1 MNKIAVSVIIPV
13 YNTEKYISICL
24 NSVLNQTLKNIEI
37 ICIND
42 GSTDDSLE
50 ILNEYANNDNRIKVI
65 SKSNEGQGIARNV
78 GIKEARG
85 EYIAFV
91 DSDDFIKEDMLEK
104 LYFSCKKNNLDLA
117 MCKVA
122 SYDELSNKINDSLW
136 YYSLGIFDDFDKK
149 VFSHN
154 DTFEFTCE
162 ISVTPYN
169 KLYKNSLIQKY
180 DIKFAE
186 NLIFEDEVFFYD
198 VYLKAKRVSIV
209 DEVLYYY
216 RTNRMGSTVEKTHDK
231 DYSDI
236 VHIFKLII
244 QKFKETNNWENYKIN
259 VSNRFIHLIL
269 WRYSQTSE
277 NFRDSFYQNFKN
289 LLLELL
295 EDEDISNN
303 LDLKIRHRVNL
314 LINSK
319 NHVDFSNKDKNKLF
333 SIVMACYNVE
343 NYINDAI
350 DSVINQ
356 SFGFESNIELILVD
370 DGSTDKTPDI
380 CNDYVKNY
388 PDNIRYF
395 HQENQGQAS
404 ARNFGLK
411 YINGKYVNFLDSDD
425 TLRADTLEYVYPFF
439 EKHYDEVDLVS
450 IPIRFFERQKGD
462 HPLNYKYKNDNI
474 IDLNKFWCYP
484 QLSAASAFFKAELFD
499 KFKFD
504 TKLISSEDSIMVNK
518 ILLEKKAYGV
528 VKKGAYNYRKRFDE
542 SSTID
547 ESNKSIE
554 FYNNRLK
561 DYFINLINYSIKKCS
576 FIPKFIQ
583 YMIVYDIQ
591 WMLYD
596 ESVLN
601 DLFNDIQF
609 DEFYKNIKYVADNL
623 DDEIILNHKNV
634 SLPVKNYLLKTKHD
648 AESHVEITNTDVII
662 YVGDMILDRLSI
674 HKFWLDIIEI
684 KNNKLFISGMFKS
697 YFNKDD
703 IEIELV
709 KLTNNQSKIFHP
721 QIVDYTSRTS
731 SKFSESVTNFDFDVL
746 LNDVENSIIK
756 LNVKYKNTI
765 SINLDI
771 DFLSHARMSKVSN
784 YSIWDNYFIISYN
797 NQIKISNYNYFKM
810 VKSEIKVLKR
820 IFINKGPYWTSALA
834 FHFVYILFF
843 PLFRKKKIWLFMDR
857 RENAD
862 DNAEHLFKYSTKQ
875 NDGIVKYFT
884 LCGDSED
891 FIRLN
896 NQKNLLPFYSIKQRL
911 IYLFADKI
919 ISSHPDEN
927 ILNPFWGKNIK
938 YYSGLINS
946 KKTFLQHGVTKDD
959 ISTWLRKYDKNLELL
974 VTVSEIE
981 RNSFY
986 KYKYNYDKS
995 VVQVLGFPRF
1005 DNLENISNKKQIL
1018 IMPSWR
1024 EYLSYIYKSQI
1035 NKSEYFKKI
1044 NSLINN
1050 ENLIKLANDFGY
1062 KIIFKPHPKVYEFI
1076 DLFNKKNEV
1085 IFDYNTKYQ
1094 ELFNNSSIL
1103 ITDYSSVAFDFSY
1116 NKKPVIYYQYG
1127 NDYNFKD
1134 RYFDYE
1140 TMGFGEVT
1148 HYEDELINILGEYLN
1163 NDCEMKNVYKKRVDN
1178 FYKFNDKNN
1187 CKRVYEAIKKL

>member
-1 MNKIAVSVIIPV
+1 
-13 YNTEKYISICL
+13 
-24 NSVLNQTLKNIEI
+24 
-37 ICIND
+37 
-42 GSTDDSLE
+42 
-50 ILNEYANNDNRIKVI
+50 
-65 SKSNEGQGIARNV
+65 
-78 GIKEARG
+78 
-85 EYIAFV
+85 
-91 DSDDFIKEDMLEK
+91 
-104 LYFSCKKNNLDLA
+104 
-117 MCKVA
+117 
-122 SYDELSNKINDSLW
+122 
-136 YYSLGIFDDFDKK
+136 
-149 VFSHN
+149 
-154 DTFEFTCE
+154 
-162 ISVTPYN
+162 
-169 KLYKNSLIQKY
+169 
-180 DIKFAE
+180 
-186 NLIFEDEVFFYD
+186 
-198 VYLKAKRVSIV
+198 
-209 DEVLYYY
+209 
-216 RTNRMGSTVEKTHDK
+216 
-231 DYSDI
+231 
-236 VHIFKLII
+236 
-244 QKFKETNNWENYKIN
+244 
-259 VSNRFIHLIL
+259 
-269 WRYSQTSE
+269 
-277 NFRDSFYQNFKN
+277 
-289 LLLELL
+289 
-295 EDEDISNN
+295 
-303 LDLKIRHRVNL
+303 
-314 LINSK
+314 
-319 NHVDFSNKDKNKLF
+319 
-333 SIVMACYNVE
+333 
-343 NYINDAI
+343 
-350 DSVINQ
+350 
-356 SFGFESNIELILVD
+356 
-370 DGSTDKTPDI
+370 
-380 CNDYVKNY
+380 
-388 PDNIRYF
+388 
-395 HQENQGQAS
+395 
-404 ARNFGLK
+404 
-411 YINGKYVNFLDSDD
+411 
-425 TLRADTLEYVYPFF
+425 
-439 EKHYDEVDLVS
+439 
-450 IPIRFFERQKGD
+450 
-462 HPLNYKYKNDNI
+462 
-474 IDLNKFWCYP
+474 
-484 QLSAASAFFKAELFD
+484 
-499 KFKFD
+499 
-504 TKLISSEDSIMVNK
+504 
-518 ILLEKKAYGV
+518 
-528 VKKGAYNYRKRFDE
+528 
-542 SSTID
+542 
-547 ESNKSIE
+547 
-554 FYNNRLK
+554 
-561 DYFINLINYSIKKCS
+561 
-576 FIPKFIQ
+576 
-583 YMIVYDIQ
+583 
-591 WMLYD
+591 
-596 ESVLN
+596 
-601 DLFNDIQF
+601 
-609 DEFYKNIKYVADNL
+609 
-623 DDEIILNHKNV
+623 
-634 SLPVKNYLLKTKHD
+634 
-648 AESHVEITNTDVII
+648 
-662 YVGDMILDRLSI
+662 
-674 HKFWLDIIEI
+674 
-684 KNNKLFISGMFKS
+684 MFKS

-784 YSIWDNYFIISYN
+784 YSIWDNYFIISNN

-834 FHFVYILFF
+834 FRFVYILLF

-1050 ENLIKLANDFGY
+1050 EKLIKLANDFGY

-1127 NDYNFKD
+1127 NDYNFKN

-1148 HYEDELINILGEYLN
+1148 QYEDELINILGEYLN